1 MKRFIFSILCVSV
14 FFIGLGG
21 IANQVGARFKSD
33 ERALAL
39 IRQARIAIGGDANI
53 ASVRSLTA
61 KGNAVH
67 TFNFDG
73 TNASQ
78 TGDFEINL
86 ALPNQFSKMMK
97 LRLENISGD
106 GTKQIVNEEHKVVII
121 KRGDGDK
128 TVFNSG
134 DKDGAAKNKVV
145 IVKNGDGKIETEDV
159 RPTGDGN
166 NRLVK
171 EMRVVKGNGEN
182 HHQNEFLRTMLS
194 LFLTAPEGVDVS
206 YFYVGAG
213 DVDGTACEIVEAKT
227 GNDSV
232 AKIYLSQSTKLPV
245 MMSYQGMNLPKVI
258 KINREDIKPSS
269 DNKDVKVFVGEIDA
283 PTLAEIN
290 VKFSD
295 YRTVGGLQ
303 LPFAWT
309 QTANGKTAETVSIES
324 YEINP
329 ANIAE
334 KFQNVPSKTMLR
346 TIKAQ

>member
-1 MKRFIFSILCVSV
+1 MKRFIFSILSVSV

-21 IANQVGARFKSD
+21 IANQVGAGFKSD

-39 IRQARIAIGGDANI
+39 IRQARIAIGGDASI
-53 ASVRSLTA
+53 ANVRSLTA

-73 TNASQ
+73 TNLSQ
-78 TGDFEINL
+78 TGDYEINL

-106 GTKQIVNEEHKVVII
+106 SSKQVVNEKHNIVIL
-121 KRGDGDK
+121 KKGDN
-128 TVFNSG
+128 TIFNSG
-134 DKDGAAKNKVV
+134 DKDAALKNKVV
-145 IVKNGDGKIETEDV
+145 IVKNGDGEIETEDI
-159 RPTGDGN
+159 RPGSDGS
-166 NRLVK
+166 NRVVK
-171 EMRVVKGNGEN
+171 EMRVVKGDGGYHHHNG
-182 HHQNEFLRTMLS
+182 FLRTMLS
-194 LFLTAPEGVDVS
+194 LFLTAPEGVDIS

-232 AKIYLSQSTKLPV
+232 AKIYLSQSTKLPI
-245 MMSYQGMNLPKVI
+245 MISYQGMDLSKAI

-269 DNKDVKVFVGEIDA
+269 NNNDIKVFVAEADA
-283 PTLAEIN
+283 PTLVEIN

-303 LPFAWT
+303 LPFVWR
-309 QTANGKTAETVSIES
+309 QIANGKTAETVSIES

-329 ANIAE
+329 ANIADKFNQVPPKVFIRTE
-334 KFQNVPSKTMLR
+334 K
-346 TIKAQ
+346 KAQ

>member
-39 IRQARIAIGGDANI
+39 IRQARIAIGGDASI
-53 ASVRSLTA
+53 ARVRSLTV

-73 TNASQ
+73 TNTTQS
-78 TGDFEINL
+78 GDVEINL

-97 LRLENISGD
+97 LQIEKISGD
-106 GTKQIVNEEHKVVII
+106 GSKQVVNEKHKVVII
-121 KRGDGDK
+121 KKGDNP
-128 TVFNSG
+128 VFNSD
-134 DKDGAAKNKVV
+134 DKDAALKNKVV
-145 IVKNGDGKIETEDV
+145 IVKNGNGEIETEDV
-159 RPTGDGN
+159 RPIGDGS
-166 NRLVK
+166 NRVVK
-171 EMRVVKGNGEN
+171 EMRVVKGDGGN
-182 HHQNEFLRTMLS
+182 HQHNEFLRTMLS

-329 ANIAE
+329 ANIAD
-334 KFQNVPSKTMLR
+334 KFNQMPAKVMTR
-346 TIKAQ
+346 TQKPQ

>member
-21 IANQVGARFKSD
+21 IAKQVCAGFKSD

-39 IRQARIAIGGDANI
+39 IRQARIAIGGEASI
-53 ASVRSLTA
+53 AGVRSLTA

-67 TFNFDG
+67 SFNFDG
-73 TNASQ
+73 ANTTQ

-97 LRLENISGD
+97 LKLENISGD
-106 GTKQIVNEEHKVVII
+106 GSKQVVTEERKVVII
-121 KRGDGDK
+121 KKGDNP
-128 TVFNSG
+128 VFNSD
-134 DKDGAAKNKVV
+134 DKNVALKNKIV
-145 IVKNGDGKIETEDV
+145 IVKNGNGEIVTEDV
-159 RPTGDGN
+159 RPIGDGS
-166 NRLVK
+166 NRVVK
-171 EMRVVKGNGEN
+171 EMRVVKGDGEN
-182 HHQNEFLRTMLS
+182 HRHNEFLRTMLS

-213 DVDGTACEIVEAKT
+213 EVDGTVCEIVEAKK

-245 MMSYQGMNLPKVI
+245 MMSYQGMDLPKVI

-269 DNKDVKVFVGEIDA
+269 NNKDVKVFVGETDA
-283 PTLAEIN
+283 PTLVEIN

-295 YRTVGGLQ
+295 YRSVGGLQ
-303 LPFAWT
+303 LPFSWT
-309 QTANGKTAETVSIES
+309 QTANGKTGETVSIES

-329 ANIAE
+329 ANIADKFKNE
-334 KFQNVPSKTMLR
+334 KIMLQTR
-346 TIKAQ
+346 RAQ

>member
-21 IANQVGARFKSD
+21 IANQVGAGFKSD

-39 IRQARIAIGGDANI
+39 IRQARIAIGGDASI
-53 ASVRSLTA
+53 AGVRSLTA

-73 TNASQ
+73 TNTTQA
-78 TGDFEINL
+78 GDYEINL

-97 LRLENISGD
+97 LKLENISGD
-106 GTKQIVNEEHKVVII
+106 GSKQVVNEERKVVII
-121 KRGDGDK
+121 KKGDNP
-128 TVFNSG
+128 VFNSD
-134 DKDGAAKNKVV
+134 DKNAALKNKIV
-145 IVKNGDGKIETEDV
+145 IVKNGDGEIETEDV
-159 RPTGDGN
+159 RPIGDGS
-166 NRLVK
+166 NRVVK

-232 AKIYLSQSTKLPV
+232 AKLYLSKSNNLPL
-245 MMSYQGMNLPKVI
+245 MMSYQGMQMPKVI
-258 KINREDIKPSS
+258 KFNRDDSKAVSS
-269 DNKDVKVFVGEIDA
+269 DKKDVKVMVRKAEA
-283 PTLAEIN
+283 SEMAEIN
-290 VKFSD
+290 VRFSD
-295 YRTVGGLQ
+295 YRSVGGLQ
-303 LPFAWT
+303 LPHRWT
-309 QTANGKTAETVSIES
+309 QSANGEPGEMVNIES

-334 KFQNVPSKTMLR
+334 KFQNLPPKVLIR
-346 TIKAQ
+346 TQKETQ

>member
-14 FFIGLGG
+14 FFTGLGG
-21 IANQVGARFKSD
+21 IANQIGARFKSD

-39 IRQARIAIGGDANI
+39 IRQARIAIGGDASITN
-53 ASVRSLTA
+53 VRSLTA
-61 KGNAVH
+61 KGNAAR

-73 TNASQ
+73 ANVSHA
-78 TGDFEINL
+78 GDFEINL

-97 LRLENISGD
+97 LRTENISGD
-106 GTKQIVNEEHKVVII
+106 GSKQMVNEERQIVMI
-121 KRGDGDK
+121 KKADGDK

-134 DKDGAAKNKVV
+134 KDGATKNKVV
-145 IVKNGDGKIETEDV
+145 IVKNSDGEIETEDV
-159 RPTGDGN
+159 RSAGDGN
-166 NRLVK
+166 NRRVR
-171 EMRVVKGNGEN
+171 EMRVLKGEGEN
-182 HHQNEFLRTMLS
+182 HHRNELLRTMLS

-245 MMSYQGMNLPKVI
+245 MMSYQGTDLPRVI
-258 KINREDIKPSS
+258 KINREDTKPGSG
-269 DNKDVKVFVGEIDA
+269 NKDVKVLVGEADA
-283 PTLAEIN
+283 PPLAEIN

-295 YRTVGGLQ
+295 YRTVGGLR

-309 QTANGKTAETVSIES
+309 QTADGKTAETVSIES

-334 KFQNVPSKTMLR
+334 KFNQMPPKVLIR
-346 TIKAQ
+346 TERKEQ